1 MSQPFVTIIIPSR
14 NEEQFISNCL
24 DSLLENDYNK
34 KLIEIFIV
42 DGLSRDS
49 SRSIVSTYIERFNFI
64 KLLNN
69 PRKTFPSAVNIG
81 IQASKGK
88 LLFIMGAHA
97 VYERQYIS
105 KCVDNSLKYD
115 ADNTGGILVTLPKDA
130 SFFGDII
137 TTALTSKFGVGNSV
151 FRTGTDKVMEVDTVF
166 GGCYRKEVFDR
177 IGLFNEKLISS
188 SDYEFNKRLRRNGG
202 KIILVPEIKTVYY
215 TRATL
220 KSFLVNNFRN
230 GFWSVYPIAFVDYI
244 PVSLRHLVP
253 LTFVLSLIS
262 SFVLSLF
269 SPFFSFLFI
278 GILIVYFMVA
288 LFFSVKT
295 LKLKMII
302 FLPFFFFILHFS
314 YGAGSLL
321 GAGKILL
328 TKIIKL

>member
-1 MSQPFVTIIIPSR
+1 
-14 NEEQFISNCL
+14 
-24 DSLLENDYNK
+24 LENDYNK

-81 IQASKGK
+81 VKASKGK

-97 VYERQYIS
+97 VYDKQYIS

-115 ADNTGGILVTLPKDA
+115 ADNTGGNLVTLANDV

-137 TTALTSKFGVGNSV
+137 TTTLTSKFGVGNSV
-151 FRTGTDKVMEVDTVF
+151 FRTGADKIMEVDTVF

-177 IGLFNEKLISS
+177 IGLFNEKLTSS

-202 KIILVPEIKTVYY
+202 KIILVPEIKTFYY
-215 TRATL
+215 TRATF

-230 GFWSVYPIAFVDYI
+230 GFWSVYPMAFVDYI

-253 LTFVLSLIS
+253 LIFVLSLITS
-262 SFVLSLF
+262 LILSLF
-269 SPFFSFLFI
+269 SPFFSLLFI
-278 GILIVYFMVA
+278 GIFIIYFIVA
-288 LFFSVKT
+288 ILFSIRT
-295 LKLKMII
+295 LRLKMII

-314 YGAGSLL
+314 YGVGSLL
-321 GAGKILL
+321 GAGKILI
-328 TKIIKL
+328 TKTFKL